1 MAEACQHSPGYTGA
15 VLPSALHTSLNF
27 SGAKCDLFDTTP
39 CLPGA
44 SLSTKSSGSGS
55 TYPEIFLKEDFG
67 GVEGANGVDIYH
79 CLEGIEG
86 QGTGWA
92 QKVSRST

>member
-1 MAEACQHSPGYTGA
+1 MAEARQHSPGYTGA
-15 VLPSALHTSLNF
+15 VLPSALHASLNV
-27 SGAKCDLFDTTP
+27 SGAKCGLFDTNP
-39 CLPGA
+39 LPTR
-44 SLSTKSSGSGS
+44 SLSTESSGSGS

-86 QGTGWA
+86 QGAGWA